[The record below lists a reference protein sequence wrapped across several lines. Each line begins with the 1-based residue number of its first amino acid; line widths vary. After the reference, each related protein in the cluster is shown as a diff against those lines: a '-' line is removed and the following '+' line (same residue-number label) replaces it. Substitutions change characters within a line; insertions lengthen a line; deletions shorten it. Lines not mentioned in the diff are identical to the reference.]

1 MERDVKSGK
10 IKAVRPRRRDLLM
23 TMLAPLLLPG
33 AALAQ
38 SKPPVVRTKSASTV
52 HFRVDV
58 PEKDW
63 RLVSGGINTLGII
76 VHKDGAAAVLVEHE
90 ALQIALKPEEVD
102 ATFADLEASTIKER
116 ETTGT
121 GFTSRVE
128 KGGATQ
134 RAVVDFQRRSPSG
147 LEQVRLF
154 VLVNG
159 KHLYRLVCVAPA
171 AQFKTFEPAFQAVAS
186 SFTPLDPPA

>member
-1 MERDVKSGK
+1 MKT
-10 IKAVRPRRRDLLM
+10 VRPRRRDLLM
-23 TMLAPLLLPG
+23 TLLAPMLVPG
-33 AALAQ
+33 VALAQ
-38 SKPPVVRTKSASTV
+38 SRSAVKTRSQSTV

-116 ETTGT
+116 ELTGT
-121 GFTSRVE
+121 GFTSRVD

-134 RAVVDFQRRSPSG
+134 RAVVDFQRRASAG

-171 AQFKTFEPAFQAVAS
+171 AQFKNFEPAFQAVAS
-186 SFTPLDPPA
+186 SFTPLDPPS